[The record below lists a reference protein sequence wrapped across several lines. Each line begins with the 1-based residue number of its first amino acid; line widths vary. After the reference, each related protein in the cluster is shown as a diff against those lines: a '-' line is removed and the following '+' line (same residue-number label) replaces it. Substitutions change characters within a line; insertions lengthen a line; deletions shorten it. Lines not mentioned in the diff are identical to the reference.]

1 MSNDL
6 ALIMLLYQDKSDQLI
21 IDKILTFNFFA
32 WYVAAVATQGVE
44 RGDRRFL
51 TTQTPTRNN
60 NRYWHIGV
68 KESYLLLGEVS
79 DTTIQY

>member
-6 ALIMLLYQDKSDQLI
+6 TLIMLLYQDKSDQLI
-21 IDKILTFNFFA
+21 IDKIPTFNFFV

-51 TTQTPTRNN
+51 TTQTLTRNN

-68 KESYLLLGEVS
+68 KKSYLLLGEVS